1 MQPALNSIIRLF
13 FQKESLAEVD
23 GEDIRAMVEKYPSV
37 NALHVINA
45 IKSGRA
51 SDGKPTEEQV
61 TGGLYVSNHL
71 WLYKLLEQMD
81 PPANAPEEKGQET
94 IIENPE
100 HIDVS
105 QEMSEE
111 NLSVSNAVSAFSNSE
126 PTVSAEAPGP
136 DELAAAPETEIQAP
150 QETSPEAGT
159 EKEKETTDEL
169 PITFQSYHTID
180 YFASQGIR
188 LRQEDLSKDKFGQQL
203 KSFTDWLRS
212 MKKLQANDEGR
223 GLDNGMDDSR
233 QKHVIQHAAHSVEG
247 KEIVTEA
254 MAEVWVKQ
262 GNHDK
267 ARVLYEKL
275 SLQNPSKSAYFAAK
289 IEQLK

>member
-13 FQKESLAEVD
+13 FQKESLAEID
-23 GEDIRAMVEKYPSV
+23 AEEIRAMVSKYPSV

-45 IKSGRA
+45 IKSGR
-51 SDGKPTEEQV
+51 STDGKPTEPQV
-61 TGGLYVSNHL
+61 TAGLYVNNHL
-71 WLYKLLEQMD
+71 WLYKLLEQID
-81 PPANAPEEKGQET
+81 PSVAPPEDKDEET
-94 IIENPE
+94 IVETSEP
-100 HIDVS
+100 IDAA
-105 QEMSEE
+105 QEMGDE
-111 NLSVSNAVSAFSNSE
+111 NSLVPNAFSNSE
-126 PTVSAEAPGP
+126 SSEFTDPVGAEQPTET
-136 DELAAAPETEIQAP
+136 PETEIQAQ
-150 QETSPEAGT
+150 QEVSSETVM
-159 EKEKETTDEL
+159 EKEQEPTDEL

-188 LRQEDLSKDKFGQQL
+188 LRQEDLSQDKFGQQL

-212 MKKLQANDEGR
+212 MKKLPPNEESR
-223 GLDNGMDDSR
+223 GLINGLDDSG

-247 KEIVTEA
+247 KDIVTEA
-254 MAEVWVKQ
+254 MAEVWAKQ
-262 GNHDK
+262 GNHEK